1 VLGRRM
7 LRMVT
12 GHRNGRRVR
21 SARWRR
27 GRVLLRS
34 RHHRLVYA
42 GRWPLAA
49 IAFALCVGAAVAAA
63 VAGPPTIAT
72 ASAVVIA
79 LWMAYAVRLQR
90 LVPAGIRGDGP
101 DSPPGIGVREPRRP
115 LPKSPAGAAERP
127 LPLG

>member
-1 VLGRRM
+1 MVIGRRD
-7 LRMVT
+7 R
-12 GHRNGRRVR
+12 HRVR

-42 GRWPLAA
+42 GRWQLAA
-49 IAFALCVGAAVAAA
+49 IAVALCIAAAVVAA

-72 ASAVVIA
+72 ASALVIA
-79 LWMAYAVRLQR
+79 AWTTYALRLQR
-90 LVPAGIRGDGP
+90 LVPAGLRGDGP
-101 DSPPGIGVREPRRP
+101 DSPPGVGVREPRRP

-127 LPLG
+127 LPLR

>member
-1 VLGRRM
+1 
-7 LRMVT
+7 MVT
-12 GHRNGRRVR
+12 GRSDRRRVR
-21 SARWRR
+21 SSRWRR

-34 RHHRLVYA
+34 RRHRLVYA

-49 IAFALCVGAAVAAA
+49 IAIALCVGVAVVAA
-63 VAGPPTIAT
+63 VAGPPTIAS

-79 LWMAYAVRLQR
+79 AWIMYAVRLER

-101 DSPPGIGVREPRRP
+101 DSPPGVGVREPRRP

-127 LPLG
+127 LPSR

>member
-1 VLGRRM
+1 VLRRRVR
-7 LRMVT
+7 RMVT
-12 GHRNGRRVR
+12 ARLDRRRPR

-27 GRVLLRS
+27 GRVLFRS

-49 IAFALCVGAAVAAA
+49 IALALSVGVAVAAA

-72 ASAVVIA
+72 ASALVIA
-79 LWMAYAVRLQR
+79 AWTVYALRLQR
-90 LVPAGIRGDGP
+90 LVPAGLRGDGP
-101 DSPPGIGVREPRRP
+101 DSPPGVGVREPRRP

-127 LPLG
+127 LPLR

>member
-1 VLGRRM
+1 M
-7 LRMVT
+7 
-12 GHRNGRRVR
+12 R
-21 SARWRR
+21 STRWRR

-49 IAFALCVGAAVAAA
+49 IAVALCVGVAVVAA

-79 LWMAYAVRLQR
+79 AWTMYAVRLQR
-90 LVPAGIRGDGP
+90 LVPAGFRGDGP
-101 DSPPGIGVREPRRP
+101 DSPPGVGVREPRRP

-127 LPLG
+127 LPLR

>member
-1 VLGRRM
+1 
-7 LRMVT
+7 MVT
-12 GHRNGRRVR
+12 GRSDRRRLR
-21 SARWRR
+21 SLRWRR

-34 RHHRLVYA
+34 RRHRLVYA

-49 IAFALCVGAAVAAA
+49 IAIALCVGVAVVAA
-63 VAGPPTIAT
+63 VAGPPTIAS

-79 LWMAYAVRLQR
+79 AWIMYALRLQR

-127 LPLG
+127 LPSR